1 MKIPSGLCQR
11 EKATMRGW
19 NRAGP
24 PTRAIAGCRILARLR
39 NSEGGALVEMALV
52 LPVFMLVMTG
62 IFSIGTA
69 YSNQLTLTQAV
80 GSGAQY
86 LQQIRTS
93 TTDPCSDTFTAIK
106 NAAPGFSTANLN
118 VTVTMNGVTPTQTG
132 NSCAGAQTN
141 LAEGTTVSVA
151 ATYPCNISVYGF
163 KFSSS
168 CLLNAQVSEYEY

>member
-1 MKIPSGLCQR
+1 MKIPGGLCQR

-93 TTDPCSDTFTAIK
+93 TTDPCSDTFTTIK
-106 NAAPGFSTANLN
+106 NAAPE
-118 VTVTMNGVTPTQTG
+118 
-132 NSCAGAQTN
+132 AQ
-141 LAEGTTVSVA
+141 LSQYQRHRHHEWRHSHADRELVCRGSDE
-151 ATYPCNISVYGF
+151 PCGGHHRFGGGHLSMQYLGLWILSFHPVV
-163 KFSSS
+163 
-168 CLLNAQVSEYEY
+168 C